1 MIEQRVARLLQLAAQ
16 QHFDAVAIMPGP
28 NMHYLTGLHF
38 HLSERP
44 AVALFPV
51 KGQPALICP
60 AFEATKTERSPIAW
74 QLFTYVDGQNPLEA
88 FQAAC
93 GALQLDRSRV
103 GLEAYKMRVLE
114 LRLFE
119 QAATAIRCEAADQL
133 IAELRMIKDAAE
145 IAHMRRA
152 VAITEQALD
161 EVLKVVQVGMTEH
174 AVATELTLAML
185 RCGAE
190 GLAFD
195 PLIQSGPNTAL
206 PHVSASERVIEAGDM
221 LLLDFGITIGGYN
234 SDITRTF
241 AVGQLPGAEFQ
252 KIYETVKQANVAAR
266 AVARPGVSGQDVD
279 RAARKVIVQAGYG
292 EYFTHRTGHGLGLE
306 GHEPPYMVE
315 GNAVPLKA
323 GNTFT
328 IEPGIYIPGLGGVRI
343 EDDMLITANGAEN
356 LTTYDRELKVIGG

>member
-1 MIEQRVARLLQLAAQ
+1 MTEQRIAKLLKLASRN
-16 QHFDAVAIMPGP
+16 HFDAIAIMPGP
-28 NMHYLTGLHF
+28 NMQYFTGLHF

-60 AFEATKTERSPIAW
+60 AFEATKTQRSPIAW
-74 QLFTYVDGQNPLEA
+74 QLFTYVDGQDPREA

-93 GALQLDRSRV
+93 RALQLDRSRL

-119 QAATAIRCEAADQL
+119 QAVSAITCEAADHL
-133 IAELRMIKDAAE
+133 IAQLRMIKDANE
-145 IAHMRRA
+145 IVPMRRA

-161 EVLKVVQVGMTEH
+161 EVIKVVRVGMTEH
-174 AVATELTLAML
+174 AVATELTLAL
-185 RCGAE
+185 LHGGAE
-190 GLAFD
+190 ALAFD

-206 PHVSASERVIEAGDM
+206 PHVSASERVIQAGDM
-221 LLLDFGITIGGYN
+221 LLLDFGITIDGYN

-241 AVGQLPGAEFQ
+241 AVGQPPSAEFQ
-252 KIYETVKQANVAAR
+252 KIYETVKQANAAGR
-266 AVARPGVSGQDVD
+266 ATAKPGVSGQDVD
-279 RAARKVIVQAGYG
+279 RATRQVIVDAGYG
-292 EYFTHRTGHGLGLE
+292 VYFTHRTGHGLGLE

-315 GNAVPLKA
+315 GNAVPLEA

-328 IEPGIYIPGLGGVRI
+328 IEPGIYVPGLGGVRI
-343 EDDMLITANGAEN
+343 EDDMLITANSAES
-356 LTTYDRELKVIGG
+356 LTTYDRELRVIG